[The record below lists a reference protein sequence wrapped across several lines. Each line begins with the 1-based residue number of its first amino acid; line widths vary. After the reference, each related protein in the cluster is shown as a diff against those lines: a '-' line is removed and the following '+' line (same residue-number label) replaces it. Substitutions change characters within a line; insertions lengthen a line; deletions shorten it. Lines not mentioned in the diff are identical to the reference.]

1 MNASSKR
8 FKRYKFKSYKRKSK
22 RNLDKKGDEFEQC
35 AEDTNIYDMD
45 GNSLE
50 EKSGNDLVNSH
61 RESKHEATGIDHI
74 HGSTPDYATEALQN
88 PTENNL
94 LKVLKFVF
102 GFKSFRPGQL
112 ETIQRILGG
121 ESTMLMLPTGAGK
134 SLSYQVTS
142 NWRRFS

>member
-61 RESKHEATGIDHI
+61 RESKHE
-74 HGSTPDYATEALQN
+74 
-88 PTENNL
+88 
-94 LKVLKFVF
+94 
-102 GFKSFRPGQL
+102 
-112 ETIQRILGG
+112 GG
-121 ESTMLMLPTGAGK
+121 EEDATKHRSRKRENDLKAKTEGK
-134 SLSYQVTS
+134 
-142 NWRRFS
+142 